1 MFKTVSF
8 TAKPNTNC
16 VMLLGGFDGLHVGHR
31 QLLARAKEYGLP
43 VGVMSIVG
51 GKDGS
56 LFTLSER
63 ERIFAASGVDFAVEL
78 PFLEIKG
85 LSATEFVQKLEEQ
98 FAPVA
103 FVCGED
109 FRFGRGAEGSAHALQ
124 EMTSAKVDVLPLLEI
139 GGEKVS
145 SSTVKALL
153 SRGELC
159 RANELLGEPFFLTG
173 KVGEGR
179 KVGRT
184 IGFPTANIV
193 YPTEKY
199 PIPFGVYE
207 TQVDVGGKVYRAIT
221 NFGAQPT
228 FLQGQVCVE
237 THLDGFCGNLYGRE
251 ITVFF
256 VRKLRDI
263 RKFESVDGLQR
274 QLQSDLRSVREDD

>member
-8 TAKPNTNC
+8 TTKPNTNC

-31 QLLARAKEYGLP
+31 QLLACAKEYGLP

-51 GKDGS
+51 GKDGG

-63 ERIFAASGVDFAVEL
+63 ERIFAAAGVDFAVEL
-78 PFLEIKG
+78 PFLDIKG
-85 LSATEFVQKLEEQ
+85 LSAVEFVQKLEEQ
-98 FAPVA
+98 FAPAA

-109 FRFGRGAEGSAHALQ
+109 FRFGRGAEGSAQALKG
-124 EMTSAKVDVLPLLEI
+124 MVSAKVDVLPLLEV

-153 SRGELC
+153 SAGELD
-159 RANELLGEPFFLTG
+159 RANALLGEPFFLAG
-173 KVGEGR
+173 KVVEGR

-193 YPTEKY
+193 YPADKY
-199 PIPFGVYE
+199 SIPLGVYE
-207 TQVDVGGKVYRAIT
+207 TKAEVDGAVYRAIT
-221 NFGAQPT
+221 NFGTQPT

-237 THLDGFCGNLYGRE
+237 TYLDGFCGDLYGRE
-251 ITVFF
+251 ITVSF
-256 VRKLRDI
+256 VRKIRDVK
-263 RKFESVDGLQR
+263 KFDSVDGLQR
-274 QLQSDLRSVREDD
+274 QLQSDLRSVREND